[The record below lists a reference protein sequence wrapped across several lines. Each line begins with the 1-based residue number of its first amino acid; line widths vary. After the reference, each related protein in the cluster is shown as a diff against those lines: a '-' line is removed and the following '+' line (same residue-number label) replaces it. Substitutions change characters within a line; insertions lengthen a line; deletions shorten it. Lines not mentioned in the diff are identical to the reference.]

1 MGGGDNFVL
10 VENLAA
16 RLETRTDPLMVSP
29 NVALRRGKTDAYMGF
44 EYSGESRLFLS
55 VEHQQQHRLESVY
68 QSSADLRSDS
78 LLPGSCAFSV
88 ELYGRKQ

>member
-16 RLETRTDPLMVSP
+16 KLETRTDPLMVSP

-55 VEHQQQHRLESVY
+55 VPSLY
-68 QSSADLRSDS
+68 PFCNSSN
-78 LLPGSCAFSV
+78 
-88 ELYGRKQ
+88 

>member
-16 RLETRTDPLMVSP
+16 KLETRTDPLMVSP

-55 VEHQQQHRLESVY
+55 VMTIHVQVGPSTVSARRL
-68 QSSADLRSDS
+68 A
-78 LLPGSCAFSV
+78 G
-88 ELYGRKQ
+88 

>member
-16 RLETRTDPLMVSP
+16 KLETRTDPLMVSP

-55 VEHQQQHRLESVY
+55 VAWAAETIL
-68 QSSADLRSDS
+68 
-78 LLPGSCAFSV
+78 F
-88 ELYGRKQ
+88 

>member
-16 RLETRTDPLMVSP
+16 KLETRTDPLMVSP

-44 EYSGESRLFLS
+44 ENSGESPLFLS
-55 VEHQQQHRLESVY
+55 VGVPQCFVSRERL
-68 QSSADLRSDS
+68 DRLR
-78 LLPGSCAFSV
+78 
-88 ELYGRKQ
+88 